1 MYETL
6 VRIKNMNPGSVTLYG
21 VDEADDGTLKLKR
34 LVFHDYETK
43 EIELGELID
52 YYRTANEFI
61 RACWDDIFELDD
73 EIKEILKEY

>member
-6 VRIKNMNPGSVTLYG
+6 VRIKNLNPGSVTLYA
-21 VDEADDGTLKLKR
+21 VDETDDGTLKLKR

-52 YYRTANEFI
+52 YYRTANEFVKVY
-61 RACWDDIFELDD
+61 WDDVFELDD
-73 EIKEILKEY
+73 EVKEILAQY